1 MKKLINIITL
11 VFFFNACSTTTNPP
25 KTQLQV
31 REYQTRYFEV
41 NDKNIIMKAIVNTL
55 LDDGYIIKNVNT
67 ELGII
72 TAEKGSSLK
81 EEDKSKEEKSGISPV
96 IGVIIVGAIIIL
108 TLGIVLLALKS
119 KGSDSKD
126 SSGKGSSSSSSQ
138 SSSKEVLYEKNKI
151 IETTIN
157 VSEFS
162 SGYKVRAVFQKKVL
176 NNRGEI
182 TSIENID
189 DIKFYQDFFSKLDKS
204 IFLQKELENK

>member
-1 MKKLINIITL
+1 MKKFINIITL

-72 TAEKGSSLK
+72 TAEKGSAIK
-81 EEDKSKEEKSGISPV
+81 EKEARNSSIWTAV
-96 IGVIIVGAIIIL
+96 IVGAIIIL
-108 TLGIVLLALKS
+108 TLGIILLV
-119 KGSDSKD
+119 SKD
-126 SSGKGSSSSSSQ
+126 KKDSGDKGSSPPQ
-138 SSSKEVLYEKNKI
+138 SNNKEELYEKNEI

-189 DIKFYQDFFSKLDKS
+189 DMKFYQDFFSKLDKS

>member
-1 MKKLINIITL
+1 MKKFINIITL

-55 LDDGYIIKNVNT
+55 LDDGYIIKNVNN

-72 TAEKGSSLK
+72 TAEKGSAIK
-81 EEDKSKEEKSGISPV
+81 EEEARNSSIWTA
-96 IGVIIVGAIIIL
+96 IIVGAIIIL
-108 TLGIVLLALKS
+108 TLGIILLV
-119 KGSDSKD
+119 SKD
-126 SSGKGSSSSSSQ
+126 KKDSGDKGSSSPPQ
-138 SSSKEVLYEKNKI
+138 SSNKEELYEKNKI

-189 DIKFYQDFFSKLDKS
+189 DMKFYQDFFSKLDKS

>member
-55 LDDGYIIKNVNT
+55 LDDGYIIKNVNN

-72 TAEKGSSLK
+72 TAEKGSAIK
-81 EEDKSKEEKSGISPV
+81 EKEARNSSIWTAV
-96 IGVIIVGAIIIL
+96 IVGAIIIL
-108 TLGIVLLALKS
+108 TLGIILLV
-119 KGSDSKD
+119 SKD
-126 SSGKGSSSSSSQ
+126 KKDSGDKGSSPPPQ
-138 SSSKEVLYEKNKI
+138 SSNKEELYEKNEI
-151 IETTIN
+151 METTIN

-189 DIKFYQDFFSKLDKS
+189 DMKFYQDFFSKLDKS

>member
-1 MKKLINIITL
+1 MLALLLRILQKHNYKLGNIKRDIL
-11 VFFFNACSTTTNPP
+11 
-25 KTQLQV
+25 KL
-31 REYQTRYFEV
+31 
-41 NDKNIIMKAIVNTL
+41 IVNTL

-67 ELGII
+67 DLGII
-72 TAEKGSSLK
+72 TAEKGFAIK
-81 EEDKSKEEKSGISPV
+81 EEEARNSSIW
-96 IGVIIVGAIIIL
+96 
-108 TLGIVLLALKS
+108 T
-119 KGSDSKD
+119 KD
-126 SSGKGSSSSSSQ
+126 SGDKGSSPPKSNN
-138 SSSKEVLYEKNKI
+138 KEELYEKNEI

-189 DIKFYQDFFSKLDKS
+189 DMKFYQDFFSKLDKS

>member
-1 MKKLINIITL
+1 MKKFINIITL

-41 NDKNIIMKAIVNTL
+41 NDKNIIMKAVVNTL
-55 LDDGYIIKNVNT
+55 LDDGYIMKNVNT

-72 TAEKGSSLK
+72 TAEKGSAIK
-81 EEDKSKEEKSGISPV
+81 EKEARNSSIWTAV
-96 IGVIIVGAIIIL
+96 IVGAIIIL
-108 TLGIVLLALKS
+108 TLGIILLV
-119 KGSDSKD
+119 SKD
-126 SSGKGSSSSSSQ
+126 KKDSGDKGSSPPPQ
-138 SSSKEVLYEKNKI
+138 SSNKEELYEKNKI

-189 DIKFYQDFFSKLDKS
+189 DMKFYQDFFSKLDKS

>member
-1 MKKLINIITL
+1 MKKFINIITL

-41 NDKNIIMKAIVNTL
+41 NDKNIIMKAVVNTL
-55 LDDGYIIKNVNT
+55 LDDGYIIKNVNN

-72 TAEKGSSLK
+72 TAEKGSPIK
-81 EEDKSKEEKSGISPV
+81 DEEARNSSIWTA
-96 IGVIIVGAIIIL
+96 IIVGAIIIL
-108 TLGIVLLALKS
+108 TLGIILLV
-119 KGSDSKD
+119 SKD
-126 SSGKGSSSSSSQ
+126 KKDSGDKGSSSPQ
-138 SSSKEVLYEKNKI
+138 SSNKEEIYEKNKI

-189 DIKFYQDFFSKLDKS
+189 DMKFYQDFFSKLDKS

>member
-1 MKKLINIITL
+1 
-11 VFFFNACSTTTNPP
+11 
-25 KTQLQV
+25 
-31 REYQTRYFEV
+31 
-41 NDKNIIMKAIVNTL
+41 MKAIVNTL

-67 ELGII
+67 YLGII

-81 EEDKSKEEKSGISPV
+81 EEDKSKEEKLGIYPV

-119 KGSDSKD
+119 KGSDSRD

-138 SSSKEVLYEKNKI
+138 RSFVWKNKI
-151 IETTIN
+151 IEATIN

-189 DIKFYQDFFSKLDKS
+189 DMKFYQDFFSKLDKS

>member
-1 MKKLINIITL
+1 MKKFINIITL

-55 LDDGYIIKNVNT
+55 LDDGYIIKNVNN

-72 TAEKGSSLK
+72 TAEKGSAIK
-81 EEDKSKEEKSGISPV
+81 EKEARNSSIWTAV
-96 IGVIIVGAIIIL
+96 IVGAIIIL
-108 TLGIVLLALKS
+108 TLGIILLV
-119 KGSDSKD
+119 SKD
-126 SSGKGSSSSSSQ
+126 KKDSGDKGSSPPPQ
-138 SSSKEVLYEKNKI
+138 SSNKEELYEKNKI

-162 SGYKVRAVFQKKVL
+162 SGYKVRAVFQKKML

-189 DIKFYQDFFSKLDKS
+189 DMKFYQDFFSKLDKS

>member
-1 MKKLINIITL
+1 M
-11 VFFFNACSTTTNPP
+11 FNACSTTTNTP

-41 NDKNIIMKAIVNTL
+41 NDKNITMKAIVNTL

-67 ELGII
+67 YLGII

-81 EEDKSKEEKSGISPV
+81 EEDKSKEEKLGIYPV

-119 KGSDSKD
+119 KGSDSRD

-138 SSSKEVLYEKNKI
+138 RSFVWKNKI
-151 IETTIN
+151 IEATIN

-189 DIKFYQDFFSKLDKS
+189 DMKFYQDFFSKLDKS

>member
-1 MKKLINIITL
+1 M
-11 VFFFNACSTTTNPP
+11 FFFNSCYTTTNPP

-41 NDKNIIMKAIVNTL
+41 NDKNIIMKAVVNTL

-67 ELGII
+67 YLGII

-81 EEDKSKEEKSGISPV
+81 EEDKSKEEKLGIYPV

-119 KGSDSKD
+119 KGSDSRD

-138 SSSKEVLYEKNKI
+138 RSFVWKNKI
-151 IETTIN
+151 IEATIN

-189 DIKFYQDFFSKLDKS
+189 DMKFYQDFFSKLDKS